1 MTALIRSVRCVALAG
16 LTLALTGCD
25 VLIGI
30 ITPTTVTVSLVNASD
45 YDVDAKIFISDEQGL
60 PEFLLTELASEI
72 HIGDELDFVIPAGE
86 TATFTRSCD
95 KLQAIVVDDA
105 DLLVLVG
112 LGPEAGSDVL
122 RDGDDF
128 RCGDIIIFTFS
139 HSQAMLDFHI
149 TTLVQ

>member
-1 MTALIRSVRCVALAG
+1 MTGWIRSVRCVALAG

-25 VLIGI
+25 ALIGI
-30 ITPTTVTVSLVNASD
+30 ITPTSVTVSLVNASD
-45 YDVDAKIFISDEQGL
+45 YDVDAKIFISDEQDL
-60 PEFLLTELASEI
+60 PEFLLTEL
-72 HIGDELDFVIPAGE
+72 GDELNFVMPAGE

-128 RCGDIIIFTFS
+128 RCGDVIIFTFS
-139 HSQAMLDFHI
+139 HSEAVLDFHI

>member
-30 ITPTTVTVSLVNASD
+30 ITPTTVTVSLVNMSD
-45 YDVDAKIFISDEQGL
+45 YDVDARIFISDEQDL
-60 PEFLLTELASEI
+60 PEFLLTEL
-72 HIGDELDFVIPAGE
+72 GDELNFTIPAGE
-86 TATFTRSCD
+86 TATFTRNCD
-95 KLQAIVVDDA
+95 ELQAIVVDDA

-128 RCGDIIIFTFS
+128 RCGDVIIFTFS
-139 HSQAMLDFHI
+139 HSEAVLDFHI

>member
-25 VLIGI
+25 VVIGI
-30 ITPTTVTVSLVNASD
+30 ITPTTVTVSLVNTSD
-45 YDVDAKIFISDEQGL
+45 YDVEAKIFISDEQDL
-60 PEFLLTELASEI
+60 PEFLLTEL
-72 HIGDELDFVIPAGE
+72 GNELNFVIPAGE

-128 RCGDIIIFTFS
+128 RCGDVIIFTFS
-139 HSQAMLDFHI
+139 HSQAVLDFHI
-149 TTLVQ
+149 TILVQ

>member
-1 MTALIRSVRCVALAG
+1 MTGLIRSVRCVALAG

-25 VLIGI
+25 ALIGI

-45 YDVDAKIFISDEQGL
+45 YDVDAKIFISDEQDL
-60 PEFLLTELASEI
+60 PEFLLTEL
-72 HIGDELDFVIPAGE
+72 GDKLNFVIPAGE

-128 RCGDIIIFTFS
+128 RCGDVIIFTFS
-139 HSQAMLDFHI
+139 HSEAVLDFHV